1 MCAQFNFSV
10 LVLVAAFSWCVAAHG
25 KTPPDE
31 IIGGCEKNNECVA
44 FFSKNHEASR
54 KLCESQV
61 LSVAWSKGADE
72 YLFQCQDESTS
83 EENVNWVVIQK
94 HDSII
99 GLNYGRLVSKRFML
113 DNSRGEI
120 PGKFGATTLCEP
132 ASAGKILPS
141 NFILLRK
148 RPINGDSPYC
158 YDITYLVIKN
168 GELNVEI
175 NNGNV
180 KDGDPRYF
188 LPPVSSVERSNLNK
202 LLHEILMWISRQS

>member
-1 MCAQFNFSV
+1 LSFRGREHLSKPFRLEIEFTSAKAGIAMADV
-10 LVLVAAFSWCVAAHG
+10 LG
-25 KTPPDE
+25 KPAKFMIQTIDP
-31 IIGGCEKNNECVA
+31 
-44 FFSKNHEASR
+44 EA
-54 KLCESQV
+54 
-61 LSVAWSKGADE
+61 GADE